1 MFFSRPFR
9 LLASRYLSRVCHL
22 VMLPTKTDDV
32 VIVEPPPIILT
43 ERNDVVGVDIHAVV
57 NRFRVIQ
64 IASATLT

>member
-22 VMLPTKTDDV
+22 VMLPAKTDDV
-32 VIVEPPPIILT
+32 VVVNPPPIILA
-43 ERNDVVGVDIHAVV
+43 EWNNVVGVDIHAVV

-64 IASATLT
+64 IANAALT